1 MRFVFSDFRRWLYDP
16 VATARGSDAAAF
28 DLLRG
33 NPVCAM
39 NAINIRPLRGCSF
52 SEHHSQARAFRLV
65 VRFHPSIWFLL
76 LLTTLFTV
84 TTQGQERGVRV
95 VKNEAS
101 RRADVFVDGQP
112 FTAYVWPEK
121 LKVPVLYPLRT
132 AQGTIVTRGF
142 PLEPRPGERV
152 DHPHH
157 AGFWLNYG
165 NVNGVDFWNNSVA
178 LPPEQQKKM
187 GTVVLRR
194 ISRATG
200 GKDRGELEVET
211 EWVMPDGLPILREVT
226 TFVFRAAPNLRTI
239 DRITTLTALD
249 KRVLFHDDKEGMLGM
264 RVRRELEQP
273 SNEPLAFTDS
283 SGRPTTV
290 KVLDNTGVT
299 GQYRSSEGKTGDEVW
314 GTRGRW
320 TMLTGMVD
328 QEPIALVIFDHPKNT
343 GYPTYWHA
351 RGYGLFAANPLGQ
364 EGLRYS
370 KIKLNFTP
378 EPRQLANFCYALPI
392 LSGQTHAR
400 TIKTRCPSLIGGLYF
415 DGFGFC
421 FLG

>member
-1 MRFVFSDFRRWLYDP
+1 MVFLVHLFRQPVLIGLLFVTVITS
-16 VATARGSDAAAF
+16 
-28 DLLRG
+28 
-33 NPVCAM
+33 
-39 NAINIRPLRGCSF
+39 AIVSLQAQEQ
-52 SEHHSQARAFRLV
+52 EH
-65 VRFHPSIWFLL
+65 
-76 LLTTLFTV
+76 
-84 TTQGQERGVRV
+84 GVRV

-101 RRADVFVDGQP
+101 RRVDVFVDGQP
-112 FTAYVWPEK
+112 FTSYVWPEL
-121 LKVPVLYPLRT
+121 LKTPVLYPLRT
-132 AQGTIVTRGF
+132 AKGTLVTRGF

-178 LPPEQQKKM
+178 LPLEQQQKM

-194 ISRATG
+194 ITRATG

-211 EWVMPDGLPILREVT
+211 EWVMPDGQPILREAT
-226 TFVFRAAPNLRTI
+226 KFVFRAAPNLRTV

-273 SNEPLAFTDS
+273 SNEPLVFTDS

-299 GQYRSSEGKTGDEVW
+299 GQYLSSEGKTGDAVW
-314 GTRGRW
+314 GTRARW
-320 TMLTGMVD
+320 TMLTGKVCH
-328 QEPIALVIFDHPKNT
+328 ESIALVILDHPRNI
-343 GYPTYWHA
+343 GFPTYWHA

-364 EGLRYS
+364 EVFSNG
-370 KIKLNFTP
+370 KEKLNFTL
-378 EPRQLANFCYALPI
+378 EPKQSVTFRYRLLI
-392 LSGQTHAR
+392 LSGPTTPDQIEAQYQR
-400 TIKTRCPSLIGGLYF
+400 FVNEVK
-415 DGFGFC
+415 
-421 FLG
+421 